1 MWKKSQKKGKKNC
14 IEIER
19 NNIAIGNI
27 NADKD
32 DGNKNNY

>member
-32 DGNKNNY
+32 DGNKNN